1 MVSRRCKGV
10 VNKVFGILSLV
21 IVFSF
26 FWSNVFS
33 QERKVFNASATY
45 YHDKFENR
53 KTSSGEIF
61 SQKKYTAAHKTL
73 PLNTLVR
80 VTHLKNGR
88 SVLVKVNDR
97 CPRSG
102 VIDLS
107 LLAAKR
113 ILLHKTG
120 TAKVKV
126 EILGQEYLE
135 LWEKQNELFEMF
147 DRAELNDSVRN
158 RYLDSVIFA
167 KGNKYEQ
174 AFLFTYYVRLAT
186 AANKS
191 EAKDIVHQLPEQY
204 KKLAKAVK
212 VYNESFYYINI
223 GPFISQETAEEAIQI
238 LKKNYPL
245 AHLIKKKDN

>member
-1 MVSRRCKGV
+1 MVKSLARFVILCVLFLYSWIGVFAQEKKGFTV
-10 VNKVFGILSLV
+10 K
-21 IVFSF
+21 
-26 FWSNVFS
+26 
-33 QERKVFNASATY
+33 ATY
-45 YHDKFENR
+45 YHNRFENR
-53 KTSSGEIF
+53 RTSSGEIF

-80 VTHLKNGR
+80 VTHLSNGR
-88 SVLVKVNDR
+88 SVLLKVNDR
-97 CPRSG
+97 CPRAG

-107 LLAAKR
+107 YIAAQR

-126 EILGQEYLE
+126 ELLGDEYME
-135 LWEKQNELFEMF
+135 LWEKQNDLFEMF
-147 DRAELNDSVRN
+147 DRAEMNDSVRN

-174 AFLFTYYVRLAT
+174 TFLFTYYVRLAT
-186 AANKS
+186 AANKN
-191 EAKDIVHQLPEQY
+191 EAKMIIHQLPEIY
-204 KKLAKAVK
+204 KNRAKAVK
-212 VYNESFYYINI
+212 VYNENFYYINI
-223 GPFISQETAEEAIQI
+223 GPFISVESAEDAVEN

>member
-10 VNKVFGILSLV
+10 VGRLIKWSVSFGAILWFCGALYAQNDKGFV
-21 IVFSF
+21 
-26 FWSNVFS
+26 
-33 QERKVFNASATY
+33 AYATY
-45 YHDKFENR
+45 YHDRFENR

-61 SQKKYTAAHKTL
+61 SQKKYTAAHRTL

-80 VTHLKNGR
+80 VTHLENGR
-88 SVLVKVNDR
+88 SVLLKVNDR
-97 CPRSG
+97 CPRAG

-107 LLAAKR
+107 FLAAKR

-120 TAKVKV
+120 TAKVRV
-126 EILGQEYLE
+126 EVLGNEYME
-135 LWEKQNELFEMF
+135 LWEKQDELFEMF
-147 DRAELNDSVRN
+147 DRAELNDSLRN
-158 RYLDSVIFA
+158 HYLDSVIFA

-174 AFLFTYYVRLAT
+174 TFLFTYYVRLAT
-186 AANKS
+186 AADKNEVKT
-191 EAKDIVHQLPEQY
+191 IIHQLPPHYQ
-204 KKLAKAVK
+204 KLSKAVK

-223 GPFISQETAEEAIQI
+223 GPFISKKTAEQAVAE

>member
-1 MVSRRCKGV
+1 MVKSLARFVILCVLFLYSWIGVFAQEKKGFTA
-10 VNKVFGILSLV
+10 K
-21 IVFSF
+21 
-26 FWSNVFS
+26 
-33 QERKVFNASATY
+33 ATY
-45 YHDKFENR
+45 YHNRFENR

-80 VTHLKNGR
+80 VTHLSNGR
-88 SVLVKVNDR
+88 SVLLKVNDR
-97 CPRSG
+97 CPRAG

-107 LLAAKR
+107 YIAAQR

-126 EILGQEYLE
+126 ELLGDEYME
-135 LWEKQNELFEMF
+135 LWEKQNDLFEMF
-147 DRAELNDSVRN
+147 DRAEMNDSVRN

-174 AFLFTYYVRLAT
+174 TFLFTYYVRLAT
-186 AANKS
+186 AANKN
-191 EAKDIVHQLPEQY
+191 EAKMIIHQLPEIY
-204 KKLAKAVK
+204 KNRAKAVK
-212 VYNESFYYINI
+212 VYNENFYYINI
-223 GPFISQETAEEAIQI
+223 GPFISVESAEDAVEN